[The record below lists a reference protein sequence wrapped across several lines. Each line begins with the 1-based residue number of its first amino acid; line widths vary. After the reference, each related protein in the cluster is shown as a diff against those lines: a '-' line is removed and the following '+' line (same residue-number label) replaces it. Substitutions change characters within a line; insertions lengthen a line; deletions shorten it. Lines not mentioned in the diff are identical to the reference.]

1 MAVAALVLSIVALVV
16 STWLALRQQRF
27 LSRVARNEAR
37 DRKEQ
42 IALQR
47 HALEYDES
55 GWRKWGTRPPKP
67 PEE

>member
-1 MAVAALVLSIVALVV
+1 VAVAALVLSIIALAV
-16 STWLALRQQRF
+16 STLLAVRQQRF
-27 LSRVARNEAR
+27 QRRVFRDEAR

-42 IALQR
+42 LALQR
-47 HALEYDES
+47 HALEYDEE